1 MQEAGSVLSDLTN
14 RSPKSHPGKAGRK
27 SLGLTP
33 EEKRKRDAQRKRE
46 DRAKKKKTNEEYLKT
61 PEGQAADR

>member
-1 MQEAGSVLSDLTN
+1 MQAGRALSDLTN
-14 RSPKSHPGKAGRK
+14 RSPKSHPGVAGRK

-33 EEKRKRDAQRKRE
+33 EEKKKRSAQRLRE
-46 DRAKKKKTNEEYLKT
+46 HREKKKKQREEYLQT